1 MKGALSFL
9 TPRSTAALTICGVA
23 LLAAPFVV
31 DRYTLSIILL
41 ALLGTYLGQAW
52 NILMGYCGLLSLG
65 HALYLGLGAYVSAI
79 LFVNYGI
86 GP

>member
-9 TPRSTAALTICGVA
+9 TPRSAVALAMCGAA

-41 ALLGTYLGQAW
+41 ALHGAYLGQAW

-65 HALYLGLGAYVSAI
+65 HALYLGLGAYASASCS
-79 LFVNYGI
+79 
-86 GP
+86 